1 MACSIHGKGHVF
13 KWNESLLN
21 NRESKYLNVVGR
33 KNCEMKQKLDSLTEG
48 VFDTSKSLLLNT

>member
-1 MACSIHGKGHVF
+1 MACSIHGKGH
-13 KWNESLLN
+13 ESLLN
-21 NRESKYLNVVGR
+21 NREAKYLNVVGR

>member
-1 MACSIHGKGHVF
+1 MACSIHGKGH
-13 KWNESLLN
+13 ESLLN